1 MNRRGFL
8 ASAGI
13 AVSLPVGFAR
23 SAHAASDAELAYAN
37 FAIAAEFLMQD
48 FYARALAAKLFEGTA
63 KNGATHAR
71 LNEGEH
77 VKALS
82 TLLTDAGQSVPIAED
97 FAFQWPKATFHSAGA
112 AAKTG
117 IEIESAAVGAYVSAA
132 TTITIQSYRS
142 LFARMLADEGQHLAM
157 LSWLVRG
164 RPVGLS
170 FPPAL
175 DLEAATDALG
185 PYLG

>member
-13 AVSLPVGFAR
+13 AVALPVGLAR
-23 SAHAASDAELAYAN
+23 PARAASEDELAYAN
-37 FAIAAEFLMQD
+37 FAIAAELLMQD
-48 FYARALAAKLFEGTA
+48 FYARALAAKLFVGTA

-71 LNEGEH
+71 FNEGEH

-82 TLLTDAGQSVPIAED
+82 TLLTDAGQSVPLPED
-97 FAFQWPKATFHSAGA
+97 FAFQWPKGSFRSAGA

-117 IEIESAAVGAYVSAA
+117 IAIESAAIGAYVSAA
-132 TTITIQSYRS
+132 TVITIPSYRS
-142 LFARMLADEGQHLAM
+142 LFARILADEGQHLAM

-164 RPVGLS
+164 RPVGIS
-170 FPPAL
+170 FPPAV
-175 DLEAATDALG
+175 DLEAATNALE

>member
-1 MNRRGFL
+1 VNRRGFL

-13 AVSLPVGFAR
+13 AVALPAGFVR
-23 SAHAASDAELAYAN
+23 SARAASEAELAYAN

-48 FYARALAAKLFEGTA
+48 FYARALAAKLFAGTA
-63 KNGATHAR
+63 KNGAMHAR
-71 LNEGEH
+71 FNEGEH

-82 TLLTDAGQSVPIAED
+82 TLLTDAGQSVPVADD
-97 FAFQWPKATFHSAGA
+97 FAFQWPKETFSSAGT
-112 AAKTG
+112 AAKAG
-117 IEIESAAVGAYVSAA
+117 IEIEGAAVGAYVSAA
-132 TTITIQSYRS
+132 TAITIPSYRS

-170 FPPAL
+170 FPSAL
-175 DLEAATDALG
+175 DLEAASQALE